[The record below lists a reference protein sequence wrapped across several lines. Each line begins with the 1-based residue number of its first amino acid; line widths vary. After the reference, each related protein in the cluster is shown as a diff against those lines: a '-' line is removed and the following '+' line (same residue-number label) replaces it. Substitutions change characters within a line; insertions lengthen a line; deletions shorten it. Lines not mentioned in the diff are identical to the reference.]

1 MFGKAC
7 FSRDVSLTCVPEK
20 FVLLFCICKCIIP
33 ILLTVMSPSIVEV
46 GELCVVRQ
54 IESFAAD
61 SSVGKVM
68 TSIPPGV
75 ELLYQTK
82 YMTMVF
88 NVGNGH

>member
-1 MFGKAC
+1 
-7 FSRDVSLTCVPEK
+7 
-20 FVLLFCICKCIIP
+20 
-33 ILLTVMSPSIVEV
+33 MSPSIVEV

-61 SSVGKVM
+61 SSVSKVM

-82 YMTMVF
+82 YLTMVLTWAMLTEQLGIF
-88 NVGNGH
+88 CQFKYLPH

>member
-1 MFGKAC
+1 
-7 FSRDVSLTCVPEK
+7 
-20 FVLLFCICKCIIP
+20 
-33 ILLTVMSPSIVEV
+33 MSPSIVEV